1 MPIAQVNGI
10 ELFYTVQGENIN
22 PPLLLISGF
31 NSDSSA
37 WASVMSLLVK
47 HYQVIRFD
55 NRGIGRS
62 TAPDH
67 PYTVQQMAA
76 DTAALLDSLSIETAH
91 IAGHSMGGQIAQEL
105 ALAYPGKVQSLSLLS
120 CWAQRD
126 AKFNSLIQLFGDL
139 AQQLDSRLYHQILVP
154 WLFTESFY
162 SIPDLMDQLLAWID
176 SQPFPPTP
184 HGLYHQSRAV
194 LTSGTI
200 DRLAQIHCPT
210 LVLVGQEDLLTPV
223 RFSQQLAEGIPGA
236 ELVVIEQGGHS
247 FIVETPVAVG
257 QAMLRFLASVTGG

>member
-10 ELFYTVQGENIN
+10 ELFYTVQGDSNN
-22 PPLLLISGF
+22 PSLLLISGF

-37 WASVMSLLVK
+37 WAALMPFLVK

-55 NRGIGRS
+55 NRGIGRT
-62 TAPDH
+62 TAPNH

-76 DTAALLDSLSIETAH
+76 DTVALLDVLSIETAH
-91 IAGHSMGGQIAQEL
+91 IAGHSLGGQIAQEL
-105 ALAYPGKVQSLSLLS
+105 ALSYPDKVVSLLLLS
-120 CWAQRD
+120 CWAERD

-139 AQQLDSRLYHQILVP
+139 AQQLDATLYYKILVP

-162 SIPDLMDQLLAWID
+162 AMPGLMDQLLIWIE

-194 LTSGTI
+194 LSSGTI
-200 DRLAQIHCPT
+200 ERLAQIHCPT

-223 RFSQQLAEGIPGA
+223 RFSQQLAAGIAKA
-236 ELVVIEQGGHS
+236 ELVVLERGGHS
-247 FIVETPVAVG
+247 FIVETPEAVG
-257 QAMLRFLASVTGG
+257 QAMLRFLATVTDP